1 MANAGL
7 RLPRIRATAL
17 VLTVLSLIVVLLS
30 AYLRLDGAGLGC
42 AEWPACY
49 GRLLASEP
57 GELHFGVVRLLHRT
71 VASISLLLACF
82 LVWQCWRR
90 PSIEPAAGPATLL
103 LLLMLLLSAL
113 GIWSSDPRL
122 TLVGFLNIMG
132 GLGLVTFSWRVVLAS
147 SPGPMLPRPAAP
159 RLALR
164 LGAAALSVTV
174 VLGALIGAS
183 YAALACTSFPH
194 CGGRWLPGAD
204 DWAALKPFSVLAT
217 TPTAGDPGGATLH
230 LLHRYSALTTLV
242 LLGAAALQAL
252 ADDARRHAAWL
263 LLVLLVVEIA
273 LGSLAVL
280 SGFNLWLAVSHDVGA
295 AALLASVATLLR
307 RQPPTDKKETAAV
320 SVTV

>member
-1 MANAGL
+1 MASAGL
-7 RLPRIRATAL
+7 RLRTIRATAFL
-17 VLTVLSLIVVLLS
+17 LTALSLMVVLLS

-42 AEWPACY
+42 ADWPACY

-57 GELHFGVVRLLHRT
+57 GELHFGVVRLLHRA
-71 VASISLLLACF
+71 VASISLVLACA

-90 PSIEPAAGPATLL
+90 PSIESAAGPATLL

-147 SPGPMLPRPAAP
+147 SPGSTLHSHAAP
-159 RLALR
+159 TRTLR

-174 VLGALIGAS
+174 ILGALMGAS
-183 YAALACTSFPH
+183 YAALACASFPD
-194 CGGRWLPGAD
+194 CGGRWWPGAD
-204 DWAALKPFSVLAT
+204 DWAALEPFAVLAT

-230 LLHRYSALTTLV
+230 LLHRYSALATLL

-252 ADDARRHAAWL
+252 ADDARRHAAWVL
-263 LLVLLVVEIA
+263 LLLLVVEIA

-307 RQPPTDKKETAAV
+307 RQPWTDKKETAAV
-320 SVTV
+320 